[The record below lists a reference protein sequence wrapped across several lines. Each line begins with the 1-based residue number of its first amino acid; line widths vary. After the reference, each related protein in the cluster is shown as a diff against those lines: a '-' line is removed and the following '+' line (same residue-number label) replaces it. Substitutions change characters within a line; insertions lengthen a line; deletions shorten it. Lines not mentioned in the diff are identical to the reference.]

1 MEFRTLLA
9 KISGSLGSLECIRS
23 RDLAL
28 ATVDGGMAVVQAL
41 QGETPSIKSECFLPT
56 CSEDPKGQDL
66 VVGENRG
73 GAAPRLDEVMGEG
86 KV

>member
-1 MEFRTLLA
+1 MA

-73 GAAPRLDEVMGEG
+73 DAAPRLDEVMGDEEA
-86 KV
+86 